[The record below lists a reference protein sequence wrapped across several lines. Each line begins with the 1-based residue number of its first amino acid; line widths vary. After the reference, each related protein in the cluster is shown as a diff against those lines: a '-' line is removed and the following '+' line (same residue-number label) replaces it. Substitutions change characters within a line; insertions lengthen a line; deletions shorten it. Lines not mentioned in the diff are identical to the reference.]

1 VVLYGSAARDEYVE
15 DRSDLNLLIIGP
27 GFPPRTLEQLG
38 GAFEPLVGATRT
50 PPLLFSEDEW
60 RRSADVFPIEI
71 ADMQAVRVVLRGSD
85 PVPGLEV
92 SRSHLRLALERELR
106 GKLLRLR
113 QGYAAHAGSPRELTA
128 LGIRSAATMTALL
141 RAALVLL
148 GETPPVP
155 SPETIRRAAE
165 RIGFEPEPL
174 VGYFSRRTG
183 STDGVG
189 RAEFERYLAA
199 TEIAVRFIDQFHV
212 GGGH

>member
-1 VVLYGSAARDEYVE
+1 LTSLFRAGLV
-15 DRSDLNLLIIGP
+15 
-27 GFPPRTLEQLG
+27 
-38 GAFEPLVGATRT
+38 LVGDT
-50 PPLLFSEDEW
+50 PPF
-60 RRSADVFPIEI
+60 
-71 ADMQAVRVVLRGSD
+71 
-85 PVPGLEV
+85 
-92 SRSHLRLALERELR
+92 
-106 GKLLRLR
+106 
-113 QGYAAHAGSPRELTA
+113 
-128 LGIRSAATMTALL
+128 
-141 RAALVLL
+141 
-148 GETPPVP
+148 P